1 MNQLIKLISLTAL
14 LLLSDIAIAKKSP
27 WSVGVVT
34 SYSPVIYSD
43 TGSKTVVMPVIGYE
57 GKHLFLRG
65 LTAGV
70 RLYPIGSSNN
80 LIFKLQFDPRTLQP
94 ENLITFKYSNLM
106 SEKSSV
112 LGGISYQMNTALG
125 LFEIGVNTD
134 LGNQH
139 NGLYLEGV
147 WRLPIR
153 VNHWIIA
160 PEVGYS
166 YNSDRINDYLYP
178 CYLKMQVSELGLDT
192 STRHDF

>member
-1 MNQLIKLISLTAL
+1 MRS
-14 LLLSDIAIAKKSP
+14 KSP

-112 LGGISYQMNTALG
+112 LGGIRA
-125 LFEIGVNTD
+125 I
-134 LGNQH
+134 
-139 NGLYLEGV
+139 
-147 WRLPIR
+147 
-153 VNHWIIA
+153 
-160 PEVGYS
+160 
-166 YNSDRINDYLYP
+166 
-178 CYLKMQVSELGLDT
+178 
-192 STRHDF
+192 